1 MLVFASIGRVENN
14 CCGPS
19 LIKRV
24 GKNPFK
30 NLSPI
35 TCRPWSKISNL
46 KCCML
51 LVAPELYSSDLL
63 NVRAKVLFD
72 KRERSWDWDL
82 VVSIGGLQL

>member
-1 MLVFASIGRVENN
+1 
-14 CCGPS
+14 
-19 LIKRV
+19 
-24 GKNPFK
+24 
-30 NLSPI
+30 
-35 TCRPWSKISNL
+35 
-46 KCCML
+46 ML